1 MPYVGLWDKRIMQYQ
16 ISPKTGRDASLPHSL
31 FILNLLIVH
40 LFASYTML
48 ELGYGK
54 QVVLIP
60 FVSMIIL
67 GLLWLKSNQLRKTN
81 IDWFTNAHWL
91 LMTKRTRLLLIFY
104 AVGLLLGGFTYL
116 MVGMSPLKGNDVT
129 TIALRMGAVP
139 VFLGLLVTF
148 VLSGGSIYDAQ
159 RGVIAQKIID
169 QFPPSDDMVVLHTD
183 EEINRATTHAQG
195 H

>member
-1 MPYVGLWDKRIMQYQ
+1 MQYK
-16 ISPKTGRDASLPHSL
+16 ITPETSRRAGLPHSF

-48 ELGYGK
+48 ELGFGNE
-54 QVVLIP
+54 VVFIP

-67 GLLWLKSNQLRKTN
+67 AILWFKAKSLRQTGD
-81 IDWFTNAHWL
+81 DWFVAAHWL
-91 LMTKRTRLLLIFY
+91 LMTKRAKLLLYFY
-104 AVGLLLGGFTYL
+104 AAGLVFGGFTFL
-116 MVGMSPLKGNDVT
+116 MVGMSPLKGGDVM

-148 VLSGGSIYDAQ
+148 VLSGGSIFDAQ
-159 RGVIAQKIID
+159 RGVIGQKIVD
-169 QFPPSDDMVVLHTD
+169 QFPAPDNMSVL
-183 EEINRATTHAQG
+183 TTAESAGEQSADAHAQD

>member
-1 MPYVGLWDKRIMQYQ
+1 MQYD
-16 ISPKTGRDASLPHSL
+16 ISSKTGRNASLPHSL

-54 QVVLIP
+54 QVIFIP
-60 FVSMIIL
+60 FVSMVIL
-67 GLLWLKSNQLRKTN
+67 ALLWFKTKQLIVAPTV
-81 IDWFTNAHWL
+81 DWFTKTHWL
-91 LMTKRTRLLLIFY
+91 LMTKRIRMLLIFY
-104 AVGLLLGGFTYL
+104 VVGLVLGGFTYL
-116 MVGMSPLKGNDVT
+116 MVGMSPLKGNDIT

-159 RGVIAQKIID
+159 RGVIGQKIID
-169 QFPPSDDMVVLHTD
+169 QLPPSDEMVALHTD
-183 EEINRATTHAQG
+183 EEVNHATMHAQG

>member
-1 MPYVGLWDKRIMQYQ
+1 MQYQ
-16 ISPKTGRDASLPHSL
+16 ITPKISKSAALPHSL

-54 QVVLIP
+54 QVIFIP
-60 FVSMIIL
+60 FVSMVIL
-67 GLLWLKSNQLRKTN
+67 ALLWFKTKQVIAAPT
-81 IDWFTNAHWL
+81 IDWFTKTHWL
-91 LMTKRTRLLLIFY
+91 LMTKRIHMLLIFY
-104 AVGLLLGGFTYL
+104 VVGLVLGGFTYL
-116 MVGMSPLKGNDVT
+116 MVGMSPLKGNDIT

-159 RGVIAQKIID
+159 RGVIGQKIID
-169 QFPPSDDMVVLHTD
+169 QLPPSDDMIAIHTD
-183 EEINRATTHAQG
+183 EEVNRITMHQQD